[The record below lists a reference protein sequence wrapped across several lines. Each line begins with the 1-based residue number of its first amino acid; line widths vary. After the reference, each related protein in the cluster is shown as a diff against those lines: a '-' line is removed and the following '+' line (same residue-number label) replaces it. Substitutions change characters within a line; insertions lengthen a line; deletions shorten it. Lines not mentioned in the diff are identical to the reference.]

1 MALVTFFRTETGFDW
16 TQVEDY
22 VEVDVDKRVF
32 FFFFFFVISNQKKYQ
47 PTRARAQA
55 YTLPVDHVT

>member
-22 VEVDVDKRVF
+22 VEVDVIESSF
-32 FFFFFFVISNQKKYQ
+32 SFFVISNQTKYQ